1 MNRKKKVFHFQA
13 GTELTTHYKL
23 DMEEAGSN
31 EHSQWYVDLWEKFSL
46 RSSDKQTDQANSQ
59 FGLEQKEHISSEQ
72 A

>member
-1 MNRKKKVFHFQA
+1 
-13 GTELTTHYKL
+13 
-23 DMEEAGSN
+23 MEEAGSN

-59 FGLEQKEHISSEQ
+59 FGLEQKEQISSEQ